1 MYLGGDSPLFC
12 LKMKHKKMNRDHFMA
27 FFRNDEKL
35 NTLSSEDRMEVF
47 LQILQGSSDITK
59 DLLNEL
65 ISGYNVYNLE
75 VNHIK

>member
-47 LQILQGSSDITK
+47 LQILHYAKTWPARCLSLPIPGRAARRQVP
-59 DLLNEL
+59 L
-65 ISGYNVYNLE
+65 IS
-75 VNHIK
+75 